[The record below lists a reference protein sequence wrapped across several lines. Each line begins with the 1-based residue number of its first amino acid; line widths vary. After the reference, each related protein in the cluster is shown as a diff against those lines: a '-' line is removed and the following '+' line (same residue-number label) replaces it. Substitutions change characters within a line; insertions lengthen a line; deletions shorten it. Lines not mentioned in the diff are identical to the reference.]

1 MGRRPKQTFLQRR
14 HTDGKESHEKLLN
27 ITNYQRNANQNY
39 NKLSPHTSQNGH
51 HQEIYKQ
58 QMLERVWRK
67 GSPLALLVRMEID
80 TATMENSMEV
90 IKELKIELP
99 YDPAIPLL
107 GIYLEKT
114 IIQKDTCT
122 PMFTAALFT
131 VTRSWKQPKCPL
143 TDKWVK
149 KCGTYIQYYSAIKKE

>member
-1 MGRRPKQTFLQRR
+1 
-14 HTDGKESHEKLLN
+14 
-27 ITNYQRNANQNY
+27 
-39 NKLSPHTSQNGH
+39 
-51 HQEIYKQ
+51 
-58 QMLERVWRK
+58 MLERVWRK

-149 KCGTYIQYYSAIKKE
+149 KMWCIYTMEYYSTIKRNEIGSFIEMWMDLETVI